1 MGLEVPPLG
10 LGCMSMSEFYGASN
24 EREAI
29 ATLHRAIELG
39 VSFLDTADVYGQ
51 GHNEELIGRAIAGRR
66 DEVVLATK
74 FGVLREPDGSFVGVK
89 GAADYV
95 RRCCEASLRRLGV
108 EVIDLYYQH
117 RVDPKTPIEET
128 VGAMA
133 ALVGEGKVISASRK
147 PRPRRSA
154 VRIRCILLPRC
165 RRILALEPRA
175 RRRHP
180 RHSA

>member
-1 MGLEVPPLG
+1 VKPRQLGRMGLEVSPLG
-10 LGCMSMSEFYGASN
+10 LGCMSMSEFYGASD

-39 VSFLDTADVYGQ
+39 VNFLDTADVYGQ
-51 GHNEELIGRAIAGRR
+51 GHNEELIGKAITGRR
-66 DEVVLATK
+66 GEVVLATK

-89 GAADYV
+89 GSADYV

-108 EVIDLYYQH
+108 EVIDLFYQH

-133 ALVGEGKVISASRK
+133 AALVGEGKVRYLGLSEAAPETI
-147 PRPRRSA
+147 RRAHA
-154 VRIRCILLPRC
+154 VHPLT
-165 RRILALEPRA
+165 ALQTE
-175 RRRHP
+175 
-180 RHSA
+180 